1 MKKTKSTN
9 KTLKAIYITA
19 ATLFVLVVIAVFLQ
33 GNLFAK
39 YSTSAQSSDSA
50 RVAAFEVNATSDLTE
65 DQLEII
71 IDNSESPDTASF
83 GLTLSNDSEVA
94 TSCDVTIAI
103 KPSTDESLLDDDVQN
118 GFNAD
123 HGFSATLFEA
133 EYDTTDG
140 YTKKANATGIV
151 GTVPTDGDGMSVT
164 FPAVYFAAGES
175 RQNFVVEF
183 EYVDPEEFVIGTY
196 TFTATADF
204 NQVD

>member
-71 IDNSESPDTASF
+71 IDDSSSDDTASF

-94 TSCDVTIAI
+94 TECDVTIAI
-103 KPSTDESLLDDDVQN
+103 TPAEEESLLEDDVQN
-118 GFNAD
+118 GFNAK
-123 HGFSATLFEA
+123 HGFTAKLFEA
-133 EYDTTDG
+133 EKDALG
-140 YTKKANATGIV
+140 AYTKKNSEDEGISGEVAT
-151 GTVPTDGDGMSVT
+151 DGMSVT

-175 RQNFVVEF
+175 SQDFVVEF

-196 TFTATADF
+196 SFTATADF